1 GEPCACITRGVKGG
15 RASRFPRRIWST
27 GATPTSNR
35 PGRSTSHWRRKPGRD
50 TKGALV
56 GGSRPDMVDAKI
68 ITVELGYIS
77 YSEARVIPIQQHTA
91 LRCPSSIATLKKQLM
106 AAVHPLPLQHILY
119 FGKKY

>member
-91 LRCPSSIATLKKQLM
+91 LRCPSSI
-106 AAVHPLPLQHILY
+106 V
-119 FGKKY
+119 F